1 MRTRIPLAL
10 AALSAAVL
18 GTAVPAAAAPP
29 ASPPPAG
36 ALLQQFARN
45 QLQNCAAICPY
56 AAQGVLTVPAGLVAA
71 PGATLVA
78 VGAGRTPLAA
88 LGAGAASVTVPANA
102 AMTGIIGNDLNQVV
116 PRFQNG
122 VLVGTIDLMRI
133 GGGTGTVGALR
144 TDLLAALQESLPP
157 VAPTPPPLTTPP
169 PFGSAPAPQGP
180 VETSVVGAANA
191 FFAAAFYV
199 PELSLLGA
207 TQTANAA
214 ATTLAGTG
222 DPVAAAAAGA
232 DAAGAI
238 ATEGASILADALSRS
253 GGAQRTADSDSSSV
267 PATEPTTNATERTAD
282 EPGTDTG
289 TTQETTAGDGA
300 GVTTGDGD

>member
-1 MRTRIPLAL
+1 MRIRIPVTL

-18 GTAVPAAAAPP
+18 GTAVPAAAAPS

-45 QLQNCAAICPY
+45 QLQNCSAICPY

-71 PGATLVA
+71 PGAALMA

-88 LGAGAASVTVPANA
+88 LGAGAAAVSAPANA

-133 GGGTGTVGALR
+133 GEGTGTVGALR
-144 TDLLAALQESLPP
+144 TDLLAALQEPLPP

-180 VETSVVGAANA
+180 VETAVVGTTNT

-222 DPVAAAAAGA
+222 DPSAAVSAGA
-232 DAAGAI
+232 DAAGAV
-238 ATEGASILADALSRS
+238 ATENAAILSDALSRS
-253 GGAQRTADSDSSSV
+253 GGTQRTADS
-267 PATEPTTNATERTAD
+267 TAD
-282 EPGTDTG
+282 AGTDVS
-289 TTQETTAGDGA
+289 TAHSD
-300 GVTTGDGD
+300 